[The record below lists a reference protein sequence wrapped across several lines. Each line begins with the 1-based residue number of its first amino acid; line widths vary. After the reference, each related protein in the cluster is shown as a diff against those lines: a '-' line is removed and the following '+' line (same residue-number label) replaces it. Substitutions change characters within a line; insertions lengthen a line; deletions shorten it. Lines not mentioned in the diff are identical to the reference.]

1 MQKPTANT
9 KSTRKEYIPRMCL
22 DELNDIRGQKFVGS
36 AINYY
41 STNTKQPFKTRDIT
55 RESTFNH

>member
-9 KSTRKEYIPRMCL
+9 KSTRKEYILRMCL

-41 STNTKQPFKTRDIT
+41 STDAK
-55 RESTFNH
+55 